1 MTKSIKT
8 ESRKAALGYLR
19 ISDKKQIEGESRNN
33 QQDQIQRYAD
43 ANNIEIIEWFYDEA
57 KSGKNTDRF
66 ELQNLLKMALR
77 SKNEISYIIV
87 YKMNRASRDID
98 SYITNVRSILSSR
111 GIQIRSATE
120 QFDDSPSGRFM
131 ESMHVLVGQLDND
144 NKRETTVDNMRR
156 LAKQGWWQH
165 GPPRGYEMN
174 YIKNSEGKSRP
185 TLKPDNEKPLI
196 SNVLSRFSQ
205 GDICLADLCR
215 YATSIGLLNYRG
227 KPVSQEALTKIV
239 KRPEYAGYVCD
250 KFTDFELVEGKH
262 PALISKSTYW
272 TNQECLKRKSK
283 AYLIGLKHN
292 EINRLTPLSRFMKCS
307 SCSKQMT
314 RSNPGGNYRYYCA
327 RNSCRGTG
335 TIKASEAHL
344 KFAELLHGV
353 TPKQNALKLMKK
365 IIVRTASKEMGN
377 YTKDL
382 SIFQNEQASIEST
395 RSNTIKKYVNGQLSN
410 EEKQLMIDQLDVEKL
425 EVSQQISNL
434 EEQKRVSTTSIENAV
449 SLMENIATQW
459 LEAPFET
466 KQSFQNLIFPDGFLY
481 DIQNNNFIIKKISAL
496 YGAINTDIGQKNKQN
511 SMLVTLQGIEP

>member
-1 MTKSIKT
+1 
-8 ESRKAALGYLR
+8 
-19 ISDKKQIEGESRNN
+19 
-33 QQDQIQRYAD
+33 
-43 ANNIEIIEWFYDEA
+43 
-57 KSGKNTDRF
+57 
-66 ELQNLLKMALR
+66 
-77 SKNEISYIIV
+77 
-87 YKMNRASRDID
+87 
-98 SYITNVRSILSSR
+98 
-111 GIQIRSATE
+111 
-120 QFDDSPSGRFM
+120 
-131 ESMHVLVGQLDND
+131 
-144 NKRETTVDNMRR
+144 
-156 LAKQGWWQH
+156 
-165 GPPRGYEMN
+165 
-174 YIKNSEGKSRP
+174 
-185 TLKPDNEKPLI
+185 
-196 SNVLSRFSQ
+196 
-205 GDICLADLCR
+205 
-215 YATSIGLLNYRG
+215 
-227 KPVSQEALTKIV
+227 
-239 KRPEYAGYVCD
+239 
-250 KFTDFELVEGKH
+250 
-262 PALISKSTYW
+262 
-272 TNQECLKRKSK
+272 
-283 AYLIGLKHN
+283 
-292 EINRLTPLSRFMKCS
+292 
-307 SCSKQMT
+307 MT

-344 KFAELLHGV
+344 KFAELHHGV

-410 EEKQLMIDQLDVEKL
+410 EENQLMIDQLDVEKL